1 MKEPYVILASGSP
14 RRREIVE
21 SLGIPF
27 RVVTS
32 GVSEDIEDGFSPEEI
47 VRKLADRKAKAVAAS
62 LQEGLVIGS
71 DTTIAFDGSVLGK
84 PADAEEAIRMLQRL
98 RGQEHEVLTAVAIVN
113 VETGRTECGVE
124 TTRVVMR
131 NYSDDE
137 VKNYVDS
144 GEPMDKAGSY
154 AIQGKGGALVES
166 IDGPLENVIG
176 LPRDLLVELLAAFG
190 VKLDGSK
197 SRRPSN

>member
-131 NYSDDE
+131 NY
-137 VKNYVDS
+137 
-144 GEPMDKAGSY
+144 
-154 AIQGKGGALVES
+154 
-166 IDGPLENVIG
+166 
-176 LPRDLLVELLAAFG
+176 
-190 VKLDGSK
+190 
-197 SRRPSN
+197 